1 MLFGARRREA
11 GLNLRGLVR
20 RLPLRF
26 PYDPRRHGLYELGK
40 ELKLPPGQ
48 AIYDPNV
55 FGRYDLASQRVV
67 PKDGA
72 DEGILAL
79 RFDLLMAEAQR
90 QAHASPPPIETDRY
104 SEVLSLLAEGSG
116 ICLDACTASP
126 EPRVRD
132 TITRLGYEYVPIDLE
147 GDGTVVRREDL
158 TNLSLADES
167 IAAVISLD
175 TLEHIE
181 DYPRA
186 LAELFRVLR
195 GGGIAVLHVPCYYID
210 KPRSEPIEPGV
221 DPWDHVRYFS
231 ARELVENVV
240 GAGFVL
246 LRLGLQLDYGAA
258 LCVAVKPAS

>member
-1 MLFGARRREA
+1 M
-11 GLNLRGLVR
+11 NLRAHMS
-20 RLPLRF
+20 RLQLLL
-26 PYDPRRHGLYELGK
+26 PYNPRTHGLYELGK

-55 FGRYDLASQRVV
+55 FGRYDLVSQRVV

-72 DEGILAL
+72 DEGVLAL
-79 RFDLLMAEAQR
+79 QFDLLMADAQR
-90 QAHASPPPIETDRY
+90 HVQASPPPIETDRY
-104 SEVLSLLAEGSG
+104 SEVLALLAEGSG
-116 ICLDACTASP
+116 VCLDACTSSP

-132 TITRLGYEYVPIDLE
+132 AITRLGYEYVPIDLE
-147 GDGTVVRREDL
+147 GDGKVVRREDL
-158 TNLSLADES
+158 THLSLEDAS

-195 GGGIAVLHVPCYYID
+195 SGGIAVFHVPCYYID
-210 KPRSEPIEPGV
+210 KPRSEPIQPGV

-240 GAGFVL
+240 GAGFTL

-258 LCVAVKPAS
+258 LCVAAKA

>member
-1 MLFGARRREA
+1 VF
-11 GLNLRGLVR
+11 
-20 RLPLRF
+20 LP
-26 PYDPRRHGLYELGK
+26 YSPRRHGLYELGK

-79 RFDLLMAEAQR
+79 QFDLLMAEAQR
-90 QAHASPPPIETDRY
+90 HVHGSPPPIETDRY
-104 SEVLSLLAEGSG
+104 SEVLALLAEGSG

-126 EPRVRD
+126 EPRVQE
-132 TITRLGYEYVPIDLE
+132 TIERLGYEYVPIDLE
-147 GDGTVVRREDL
+147 GDGKVVRREDL
-158 TNLSLADES
+158 TKLSLDDES
-167 IAAVISLD
+167 VEVVISLD

-195 GGGIAVLHVPCYYID
+195 GGGIAVLHVPCYFVD
-210 KPRSEPIEPGV
+210 KPRSEPIQPGV

-231 ARELVENVV
+231 ARELVANVL
-240 GAGFVL
+240 GAGFTL

-258 LCVAVKPAS
+258 LCVAAKPKR